1 MNLYHFEW
9 KLKKGKGKLESI
21 LPLKEFPQRMHST
34 RARAKHVWLTHPKA
48 PFHEAPPPRGTM
60 RACCASRPRST
71 CRTLRPPDPEARTTC
86 LEARA
91 CLGVVGQRGAPSAPR
106 HAPCVHR
113 SPSPPL
119 TTRHEPCVPQ
129 GPTPPGPPRHASYV
143 PRWPPPPLGPRH
155 EDA

>member
-1 MNLYHFEW
+1 MF
-9 KLKKGKGKLESI
+9 GC
-21 LPLKEFPQRMHST
+21 
-34 RARAKHVWLTHPKA
+34 THPEA
-48 PFHEAPPPRGTM
+48 PFHEAPPSRGTM
-60 RACCASRPRST
+60 RTCCASRPRST
-71 CRTLRPPDPEARTTC
+71 RRTLRPLDPEAHTTC

-91 CLGVVGQRGAPSAPR
+91 CLGVKGQRGGPFTPR
-106 HAPCVHR
+106 HAPCVYQ
-113 SPSPPL
+113 SPPPPL